1 MCVNKREGERE
12 CVCERER
19 GSPLQKAL
27 TSEDPN
33 MFHLSLILEAEAANK
48 EKHPPT
54 TRSSTFK
61 AGDTGKL
68 FCSLMESGLD
78 EIDGMDWLF
87 LL

>member
-1 MCVNKREGERE
+1 
-12 CVCERER
+12 
-19 GSPLQKAL
+19 
-27 TSEDPN
+27 

-48 EKHPPT
+48 EKHPP

>member
-1 MCVNKREGERE
+1 
-12 CVCERER
+12 
-19 GSPLQKAL
+19 
-27 TSEDPN
+27 
-33 MFHLSLILEAEAANK
+33 MFHLSLILEVEAANK

-78 EIDGMDWLF
+78 EIDGMDWL
-87 LL
+87 LLL